1 MARADTAALALILAG
16 GLLAT
21 PAPGGSQALPDGDYF
36 VKNNSSERLRC
47 RYKVGEGRWRSAFTF
62 RPGAEFKLAW
72 RPDRDEVLF
81 FCEPPARRVSYRL
94 APGKRLSLLRADD
107 GAIELREITAGGDGL
122 RDD

>member
-1 MARADTAALALILAG
+1 RPWSASSARSPATCSAAPKGRSTMARADTAALALILAG

-36 VKNNSSERLRC
+36 VKNNSSDRLRC

-72 RPDRDEVLF
+72 RPERDEVL
-81 FCEPPARRVSYRL
+81 
-94 APGKRLSLLRADD
+94 
-107 GAIELREITAGGDGL
+107 
-122 RDD
+122 